1 MSYLSRRDGRYHY
14 RRRFPADV
22 AELVGRA
29 EFRKA
34 LGTADRTEAL
44 RLARQVS
51 VEFDRIC
58 SDALAPATGSAQ
70 GQAEAISTV
79 DAQAVLRGLRDV
91 VDRVTTAAVEAMHPR
106 GRRVAKDWRTEF
118 DWQERA
124 LLAIIDGTH
133 PGAAETHALEAMTA
147 LKALRALR
155 DGSPLAVAPDA
166 HAPVEAMMPQESA
179 ASSNP
184 DNRTAAEFTEALD
197 GYCER
202 VSSGR
207 VAIMRKLC
215 KDVLRWPSTQA
226 EQVERIMRYA
236 EGKLAG
242 GGKASSV
249 HTQAAG
255 LITILR
261 EVPGWSGVSLP
272 KTGAVARAVR
282 AGGALSKEARD
293 PMPLDVVKVVQA
305 SLEARGDD
313 VDATAA
319 KLLVRYGLR
328 PIELLQEGRAALT
341 ERVDILGKRELVF
354 RAGLSGAKNAASR
367 RDLPVHADDVKA
379 FELVLSGIGIEDSAT
394 KAERE
399 RRGRQRVS
407 RLSRAVSIGLRGQP
421 ERLSLY
427 SFRHTCADLLRAV
440 GASGEEVGGVLGH
453 TAGGSKATSIYGGT
467 APLDRP
473 RALLAAV
480 RDLLP

>member
-14 RRRFPADV
+14 RRRFPIDV

-34 LGTADRTEAL
+34 LGTADRSEAL

-58 SDALAPATGSAQ
+58 SDALAPASQALQ
-70 GQAEAISTV
+70 GDSDPTPMV

-91 VDRVTTAAVEAMHPR
+91 VDKVTKAAVEAMHPR
-106 GRRVAKDWRTEF
+106 GRRVAKDWKAEF

-124 LLAIIDGTH
+124 LLAIIDGKHPSSATTH
-133 PGAAETHALEAMTA
+133 PLEAMTA
-147 LKALRALR
+147 LKALRAVR
-155 DGSPLAVAPDA
+155 DGSPLDVTDST
-166 HAPVEAMMPQESA
+166 V
-179 ASSNP
+179 SSVQQQSGVVS
-184 DNRTAAEFTEALD
+184 DSDSRTAAEFTEALD

-215 KDVLRWPSTQA
+215 ADVLRWPSTP
-226 EQVERIMRYA
+226 EQQVQRIMQYA
-236 EGKLAG
+236 EGKLSG

-255 LITILR
+255 LITVLR
-261 EVPGWSGVSLP
+261 ELPGWSGISLP

-282 AGGALSKEARD
+282 AGGGLSKDARD
-293 PMPLDVVKVVQA
+293 SMPLDVIKVVQA

-328 PIELLQEGRAALT
+328 PIELLQEGQAALG

-354 RAGLSGAKNAASR
+354 RAGLSGAKNSASR
-367 RDLPVHADDVKA
+367 RDLPVHADDVQA
-379 FELVLSGIGIEDSAT
+379 FKLVLDGAGIPDTAT
-394 KAERE
+394 KKERE
-399 RRGRQRVS
+399 QRARQRVT
-407 RLSRAVSIGLRGQP
+407 RLSAAVRIGLRGQP

-427 SFRHTCADLLRAV
+427 SLRHTCADLLRAA
-440 GASGEEVGGVLGH
+440 GASNDEVGGVLGH
-453 TAGGSKATSIYGGT
+453 AAKGSKATSIYGGT

-473 RALLAAV
+473 RELLAKVRALLS
-480 RDLLP
+480 